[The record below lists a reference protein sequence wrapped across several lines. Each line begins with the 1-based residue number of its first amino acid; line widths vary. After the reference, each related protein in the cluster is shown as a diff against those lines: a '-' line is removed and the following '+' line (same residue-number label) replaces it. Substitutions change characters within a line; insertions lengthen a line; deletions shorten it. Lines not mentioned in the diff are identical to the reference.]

1 MPSVR
6 GQVALAVALLS
17 GCAGEPSTTAPVIS
31 TRAATSHVCVAS
43 PERTLLPPGPFDENA
58 VLRRAPTPVTGVLR
72 KADKPGKVVIISVD
86 GLRPDAIF
94 AAPAPNLLAL
104 ACRGAFS
111 WRARTV
117 SPTVTLPSHASMVS
131 GYLPEQH
138 TLFHDDLRPGYIATP
153 TLMELASAAGKRVVV
168 VVGKSKLVQ
177 LVPPGT
183 FQFYELAPG
192 DDEVAAL
199 AAAQAAVGFDLMFV
213 HFPLVDYA
221 GHGYGWMSDP
231 YLTQVTKS
239 DAAVG
244 RLLAAL
250 GSDVTVIVSADHG
263 GKGYVHW
270 TGHPEDVQ
278 IPWIIAGPSI
288 RGGHPLRAAI
298 STVDTAAT
306 AAAVLDLQ
314 MSPYAVGLPVDE
326 AFVP

>member
-1 MPSVR
+1 M
-6 GQVALAVALLS
+6 GLAVRVMGPAIALLA
-17 GCAGEPSTTAPVIS
+17 GCAGEPSARAPVVS
-31 TRAATSHVCVAS
+31 TRAAVSHVCVGA
-43 PERTLLPPGPFDENA
+43 PDRTLVPPAPFDEA
-58 VLRRAPTPVTGVLR
+58 SVPRRAPSPVVAAPARAT
-72 KADKPGKVVIISVD
+72 AGKTVVISVD

-117 SPTVTLPSHASMVS
+117 TPTVTLPSHASMMS

-138 TLFHDDLRPGYIATP
+138 LLFHDHLRPGYIATP
-153 TLMELASAAGKRVVV
+153 TLMEVATKAGQRVVV
-168 VVGKSKLVQ
+168 VVGKDKLIQ
-177 LVPPGT
+177 LIPPGT
-183 FQFYELAPG
+183 VQVYEFSPG
-192 DDEVAAL
+192 DDEVAA
-199 AAAQAAVGFDLMFV
+199 AAAAHAARGFDLMFV
-213 HFPLVDYA
+213 HFPMVDYT

-231 YLTQVTKS
+231 YLSQVVKT

-250 GSDVTVIVSADHG
+250 GADVTVIVSADHG
-263 GKGYVHW
+263 GKGFVHW

-278 IPWIIAGPSI
+278 IPWIIAGPGI
-288 RGGHPLRAAI
+288 RAGHPLRAAI

-306 AAAVLDLQ
+306 AAAVLGLQ
-314 MSPYAVGLPVDE
+314 LSPYATGRAVDE